1 MSGFSGRLNLLRN
14 CQRSEGGDDGPDT
27 RDNMMNGSRIRYF
40 VVDAFTSRPFKG
52 NPAAVV
58 PLDQWKDDSWLQ
70 NVAMEMHLS
79 ETAFFVPNAQ
89 GFDLRWF
96 TPKTEVDLCGHATIA
111 SALVLA
117 DLGKLHDG
125 SEVAF
130 STRSGVLG
138 AKRKG
143 SQIQLDFPALAAKP
157 CDPPPAL
164 LESLNVKAR
173 YVGRSTFDF
182 LVEVDSE
189 SVLRGLVPDFKRLA
203 TVNCRGMIVTARSDD
218 PQFDFVS
225 RFFAPA
231 VGVDEDPVCGS
242 AHCCLGPFW
251 GERLGKSEMVGYQAS
266 ARSGVV
272 FVEVRGERVIL
283 GGEGVIFA
291 TGEIAAS
298 SRW

>member
-1 MSGFSGRLNLLRN
+1 
-14 CQRSEGGDDGPDT
+14 
-27 RDNMMNGSRIRYF
+27 MNGSRTRYF
-40 VVDAFTSRPFKG
+40 VVDAFTNRPFKG

-58 PLDQWKDDSWLQ
+58 PLDQWKDDCWLQ
-70 NVAMEMHLS
+70 NVAMEMNLS
-79 ETAFFVPNAQ
+79 ETAFLVPNAQ

-96 TPKTEVDLCGHATIA
+96 TPTTEVDLCGHATIA
-111 SALVLA
+111 SSVVLA
-117 DLGKLHDG
+117 HLGKLADG

-138 AKRKG
+138 AKRSG
-143 SQIQLDFPALAAKP
+143 TRIQLDFPALAVRP
-157 CDPPPAL
+157 CEPPVGI
-164 LESLNVKAR
+164 LECLNVKAR

-182 LVEVDSE
+182 LVEVESE
-189 SVLRGLVPDFKRLA
+189 CVLRGLAPGMKQLA
-203 TVNCRGMIVTARSDD
+203 AVKCRGLIVTARSDD

-242 AHCCLGPFW
+242 AHCCLAPYW
-251 GERLGKSEMVGYQAS
+251 CERLGKTEMVGHQVS

-272 FVEVRGERVIL
+272 FVEVRGDRVIL

-291 TGEIAAS
+291 SGEIAALNDV
-298 SRW
+298 